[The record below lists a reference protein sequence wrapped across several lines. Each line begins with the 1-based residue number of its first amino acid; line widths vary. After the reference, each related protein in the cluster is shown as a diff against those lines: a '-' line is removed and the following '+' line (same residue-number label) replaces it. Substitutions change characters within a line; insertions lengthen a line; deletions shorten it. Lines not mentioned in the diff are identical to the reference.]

1 MRAAVVIVFGCACG
15 ARTPLDGAP
24 PDAGDAGID
33 VGVDS
38 PSPPPPP
45 PPPPGSACTATQPT
59 LLATTQGGTI
69 DQIAVDAG
77 YVYFHHAGDMAA
89 WGVTAVPKGGGAS
102 FLVAQNIY
110 EMESSVAVFAI
121 DAAHITWLDGGLVKQ
136 ASIGGGASVTF
147 VDPGVP
153 THYYESLDAT
163 PTGFLASRDDTFL
176 DAIDAQ
182 GGAMTVSA
190 DILLATYKTLE
201 DGSTIFGAS
210 WQGGMWRLDGGVVMA
225 LGTVTAYDFV
235 LDDTDI
241 FFTEQ
246 FSASNASVWR
256 VPKTGGPATAIAV
269 LGNAF
274 GGGIALG
281 GTMLYYADKGD
292 VVRIAKDGTA
302 PVTIGTPGDDST
314 AGVAVD
320 DQCVY
325 WGTIAGQVW
334 AAPL

>member
-1 MRAAVVIVFGCACG
+1 M
-15 ARTPLDGAP
+15 
-24 PDAGDAGID
+24 
-33 VGVDS
+33 
-38 PSPPPPP
+38 
-45 PPPPGSACTATQPT
+45 
-59 LLATTQGGTI
+59 LAMTNQGTI
-69 DQIAVDAG
+69 DQVAVDSG

-110 EMESSVAVFAI
+110 EMESSVAVFTI
-121 DAAHITWLDGGLVKQ
+121 DATHVTWIDGGLIKQ
-136 ASIGGGASVTF
+136 AGTYGGPNVTL

-153 THYYESLDAT
+153 THYYSSLSAT
-163 PTGFLASRDDTFL
+163 PTGFLATRDDTFL

-182 GGAMTVSA
+182 GGVMIVSA
-190 DILLATYKTLE
+190 DILLVTYKTLM

-210 WQGGMWRLDGGVVMA
+210 WQGGMWRMDNGV
-225 LGTVTAYDFV
+225 LTKLNTVIAYDFV
-235 LDDTDI
+235 LDDTNI

-246 FSASNASVWR
+246 YASSNASVWSI
-256 VPKTGGPATAIAV
+256 PKMGGTATPIAV

-281 GTMLYYADKGD
+281 GSMLYYGDKGD
-292 VVRIAKDGTA
+292 VVRIAKDGTS
-302 PVTIGTPGDDST
+302 PLTIGTPGADT
-314 AGVAVD
+314 TEGVAVD
-320 DQCVY
+320 DKCVY